1 MSTNSTD
8 SEKILEGCLVFIVAL
23 VLMPLSAWWHAFVML
38 KLWNWFILPI
48 QGAPALTIGNCMGV
62 SLIFGLLAYGLA
74 SMNKDQNKDK
84 SPSEVLGASVAK
96 IVLVPSIMLF
106 FGWLYQMWFMR

>member
-8 SEKILEGCLVFIVAL
+8 SEKVFEGCLVFILAL
-23 VLMPLSAWWHAFVML
+23 IMMPLSAWWHAFVML

-62 SLIFGLLAYGLA
+62 SLIVGLLTYGLVN
-74 SMNKDQNKDK
+74 MNKDQNKDK
-84 SPSEVLGASVAK
+84 SPSEMLGAAFAK
-96 IVLVPSIMLF
+96 VLLVPSLLLF